1 MDIFKKCY
9 EFQEAEKAR
18 QLGYYPYFHP
28 VSSAEDTE
36 VVVDGRPLVMLGSNN
51 YLGLTTHPEV
61 KKAAKEAVEVY
72 GTGSCGSRFLNGT
85 LDIHEE
91 LERELAEFVGK
102 EAALVFST
110 GYQTNLGIMSA
121 LLGRNDVVV
130 LDKWDHAS
138 IVDGTRLGMAEVK
151 RFKHND
157 MDHLRK
163 VLDQIPQDKGILI
176 VVDGVFSMEGDIAN
190 LPELVKIK
198 KEYGA
203 RLMVDD
209 AHSVGILG
217 ENGAGTAEHFGLR
230 DEVDLIMCTFSK
242 SFASLGGFV
251 AGEAKVID
259 YIKHFA
265 RPMIFSAA
273 LPPAQVAAAKASLKI
288 IKTDKKRRENLW
300 ENTRFWQEG
309 LKKLGFDI
317 GETQTPIVP
326 VIIGDDMLTFA
337 IWKKLMEYGVYT
349 NPVITPAVPPGRQLL
364 RTSIMATHT
373 KEQLQRALDAFEKAG
388 KELGVIK

>member
-36 VVVDGRPLVMLGSNN
+36 VVVDGKPLVMLGSNN

-61 KKAAKEAVEVY
+61 KKAAIEAVEVY

-163 VLDQIPQDKGILI
+163 VLDQIPKDKGILI

-209 AHSVGILG
+209 AHSIGILG
-217 ENGAGTAEHFGLR
+217 ENGAGTAEHFGLT

-273 LPPAQVAAAKASLKI
+273 LPPAQVAAAKASLQI

-373 KEQLQRALDAFEKAG
+373 KEQLQKALDAFEKAG

>member
-36 VVVDGRPLVMLGSNN
+36 IIVDGKALVMLGSNN

-102 EAALVFST
+102 ESALVFST

-157 MDHLRK
+157 MDHLKK
-163 VLDQIPQDKGILI
+163 VLDQIPKDKGILI

-217 ENGAGTAEHFGLR
+217 ENGAGTAEHFGLT

-251 AGEAKVID
+251 AGGAKVID

-273 LPPAQVAAAKASLKI
+273 LPPAQVAAAKASLQI
-288 IKTDKKRRENLW
+288 IKTNRKRRENLW

>member
-9 EFQEAEKAR
+9 EFEEAERAKK
-18 QLGYYPYFHP
+18 LGYYPYFHP

-36 VVVDGRPLVMLGSNN
+36 VIVDGKKLVMLGSNN
-51 YLGLTTHPEV
+51 YLGLTTHPYV
-61 KKAAKEAVEVY
+61 KQKAQEAIEKY

-91 LERELAEFVGK
+91 LEEELAKFVGK
-102 EAALVFST
+102 EKALVFST

-121 LLGRNDVVV
+121 LLGKHDVVV

-138 IVDGTRLGMAEVK
+138 IVDGTRLGQAHVL

-157 MDHLRK
+157 MEHLER
-163 VLDQIPQDKGILI
+163 VLKAIPEDRGILI

-190 LPELVKIK
+190 LPELVKL
-198 KEYGA
+198 KEKYGA

-209 AHSVGILG
+209 AHSVGVLG
-217 ENGAGTAEHFGLR
+217 KTGAGTAEHFGLT
-230 DEVDLIMCTFSK
+230 DKVDLIMSTFSK
-242 SFASLGGFV
+242 SFASIGGFV
-251 AGEAKVID
+251 AGDAKVIE

-273 LPPAQVAAAKASLKI
+273 LAPGQVAAARAALEI
-288 IKTDKKRRENLW
+288 IKSDHERRERLW
-300 ENTRFWQEG
+300 ENTKFWQDG
-309 LKKLGFDI
+309 LRSLGFDI

-326 VIIGDDMLTFA
+326 VIIGDDMKTFTL
-337 IWKKLMEYGVYT
+337 WKRLMELGVYT

-388 KELGVIK
+388 KEFGLIN

>member
-36 VVVDGRPLVMLGSNN
+36 IIVDGKPLVMLGSNN

-61 KKAAKEAVEVY
+61 KKAAKEAIEVY

-102 EAALVFST
+102 ESALVFST

-157 MDHLRK
+157 MDHLKK
-163 VLDQIPQDKGILI
+163 VLDQIPKDKGILI

-217 ENGAGTAEHFGLR
+217 ENGAGTAEHFGLT

-251 AGEAKVID
+251 AGGAKVID

-273 LPPAQVAAAKASLKI
+273 LPPAQVAAAKASLQI
-288 IKTDKKRRENLW
+288 IKTNRKRRENLW

-388 KELGVIK
+388 KELEVIK

>member
-18 QLGYYPYFHP
+18 QFGYYPYFHP

-36 VVVDGRPLVMLGSNN
+36 VIVDGKSLVMLGSNN

-61 KKAAKEAVEVY
+61 KKAAKEAIDVY

-102 EAALVFST
+102 ESALVFST

-163 VLDQIPQDKGILI
+163 VLDQVPNDKGILI

-217 ENGAGTAEHFGLR
+217 ENGAGTAEHFGLK

-273 LPPAQVAAAKASLKI
+273 LPPAQVAAAKAALQI
-288 IKTDKKRRENLW
+288 IKTDRKRRENLW

-326 VIIGDDMLTFA
+326 VIIGDDMLTFT

-388 KELGVIK
+388 KELEVIK

>member
-36 VVVDGRPLVMLGSNN
+36 IIVDGKPLVMLGSNN

-61 KKAAKEAVEVY
+61 KKAAKEAIEVY

-102 EAALVFST
+102 ESALVFST

-157 MDHLRK
+157 MDHLKK
-163 VLDQIPQDKGILI
+163 VLDQIPKDKGILI

-217 ENGAGTAEHFGLR
+217 ENGAGTAEHFGLT

-251 AGEAKVID
+251 AGGAKVID

-273 LPPAQVAAAKASLKI
+273 LPPAQVAAAKASLQI
-288 IKTDKKRRENLW
+288 IKTNRKRRENLW

>member
-36 VVVDGRPLVMLGSNN
+36 IIVDGKPLVMLGSNN

-61 KKAAKEAVEVY
+61 KKAAKEAIEVY

-102 EAALVFST
+102 ESALVFST

-157 MDHLRK
+157 MDHLKK
-163 VLDQIPQDKGILI
+163 VLDQIPKDKGILI

-217 ENGAGTAEHFGLR
+217 ENGAGTAEHFGLT

-273 LPPAQVAAAKASLKI
+273 LPPAQVAAAKASLQI
-288 IKTDKKRRENLW
+288 IKTDRKRKENLW

>member
-18 QLGYYPYFHP
+18 QFGYYPYFHP

-36 VVVDGRPLVMLGSNN
+36 VIVDGKSLVMLGSNN

-61 KKAAKEAVEVY
+61 KKAAKEAIDVY

-102 EAALVFST
+102 ESALVFST

-163 VLDQIPQDKGILI
+163 VLDQIPEDKGILI

-217 ENGAGTAEHFGLR
+217 ENGAGTAEHFGLT

-251 AGEAKVID
+251 AGEAKVVD

-273 LPPAQVAAAKASLKI
+273 LPPAQAAAAKASLQI
-288 IKTDKKRRENLW
+288 IKTDRKRKENLW

-317 GETQTPIVP
+317 GETQTPIC
-326 VIIGDDMLTFA
+326 L
-337 IWKKLMEYGVYT
+337 LYT
-349 NPVITPAVPPGRQLL
+349 
-364 RTSIMATHT
+364 S
-373 KEQLQRALDAFEKAG
+373 DAADE
-388 KELGVIK
+388 

>member
-18 QLGYYPYFHP
+18 QSGYYPYFHP

-36 VVVDGRPLVMLGSNN
+36 IIVDGKALVMLGSNN

-102 EAALVFST
+102 ESALVFST

-157 MDHLRK
+157 MDHLKK
-163 VLDQIPQDKGILI
+163 VLDQIPKDKGILI

-217 ENGAGTAEHFGLR
+217 ENGAGTAEYYGLT

-273 LPPAQVAAAKASLKI
+273 LPPAQVAAAKASLQI
-288 IKTDKKRRENLW
+288 IKTDRKRRENLW

-388 KELGVIK
+388 KELGIIK

>member
-18 QLGYYPYFHP
+18 QSGYYPYFHP

-36 VVVDGRPLVMLGSNN
+36 VIVDGKPLVMLGSNN

-91 LERELAEFVGK
+91 LERELAKFVGK
-102 EAALVFST
+102 ESALVFST

-157 MDHLRK
+157 MDHLKK
-163 VLDQIPQDKGILI
+163 VLDQIPEDKGILI

-217 ENGAGTAEHFGLR
+217 ENGAGTAEYYGLT

-273 LPPAQVAAAKASLKI
+273 LPPAQVAAAKASLQI
-288 IKTDKKRRENLW
+288 IKTDRKRRENLW
-300 ENTRFWQEG
+300 ESTRFWQEG

>member
-36 VVVDGRPLVMLGSNN
+36 IIVDGKPLVMLGSNN

-61 KKAAKEAVEVY
+61 KKAAKEAIEVY

-102 EAALVFST
+102 ESALVFST

-157 MDHLRK
+157 MDHLKK
-163 VLDQIPQDKGILI
+163 VLDQIPKDKGILI

-217 ENGAGTAEHFGLR
+217 ENGAGTAEHFGLT

-251 AGEAKVID
+251 AGGAKVID

-273 LPPAQVAAAKASLKI
+273 LPPAQVAAAKASLQI
-288 IKTDKKRRENLW
+288 IKTNRKRRENLW

-388 KELGVIK
+388 KELGIIK

>member
-217 ENGAGTAEHFGLR
+217 ENGAGTAEHFGLT

>member
-36 VVVDGRPLVMLGSNN
+36 IIVDGKPLVMLGSNN

-61 KKAAKEAVEVY
+61 KKAAKEAIEVY

-102 EAALVFST
+102 ESALVFST

-157 MDHLRK
+157 MDHLKK
-163 VLDQIPQDKGILI
+163 VLDQIPKDKGILI

-217 ENGAGTAEHFGLR
+217 ENGAGTAEHFGLT

-251 AGEAKVID
+251 AGGAKVID

-273 LPPAQVAAAKASLKI
+273 LPPAQAAAAKASLQI
-288 IKTDKKRRENLW
+288 IKTDRKRRENLW

>member
-9 EFQEAEKAR
+9 EFEEAEKAK

-28 VSSAEDTE
+28 VASAEDTE
-36 VVVDGRPLVMLGSNN
+36 VVVDGRTLVMLGSNN
-51 YLGLTTHPEV
+51 YLGLTTHPYV
-61 KKAAKEAVEVY
+61 KKKAQEAIEKY

-91 LERELAEFVGK
+91 LEEELAKFVGK
-102 EAALVFST
+102 EKALVFST

-121 LLGRNDVVV
+121 LLGKHDVVV

-138 IVDGTRLGMAEVK
+138 IVDGTRLGNAHVL

-157 MDHLRK
+157 MEHLERILK
-163 VLDQIPQDKGILI
+163 AIPEDRGILI

-190 LPELVKIK
+190 LPELVKL
-198 KEYGA
+198 KEKYGA

-209 AHSVGILG
+209 AHSVGVLG
-217 ENGAGTAEHFGLR
+217 KTGAGTAEHFGLT
-230 DEVDLIMCTFSK
+230 EKVDLIMSTFSK
-242 SFASLGGFV
+242 SFASIGGFV
-251 AGEAKVID
+251 AGEAKVIE

-273 LPPAQVAAAKASLKI
+273 LAPGQVAAARAALEI
-288 IKTDKKRRENLW
+288 IKTDHERRENLW
-300 ENTRFWQEG
+300 RNTRFWQDG
-309 LKKLGFDI
+309 LRSLGFDI

-326 VIIGDDMLTFA
+326 IIIGDDMKTFMF
-337 IWKKLMEYGVYT
+337 WKQLMEYGVYT
-349 NPVITPAVPPGRQLL
+349 NPVITPAVPPGRQLI

-373 KEQLQRALDAFEKAG
+373 REQLERALEAFKKAG
-388 KELGVIK
+388 KKLGIIS

>member
-36 VVVDGRPLVMLGSNN
+36 IIVDGKALVMLGSNN

-102 EAALVFST
+102 ESALVFST

-157 MDHLRK
+157 MDHLKK
-163 VLDQIPQDKGILI
+163 VLDQIPKDKGILI

-217 ENGAGTAEHFGLR
+217 ENGAGTAEHFGLT

-273 LPPAQVAAAKASLKI
+273 LPPAQAAAAKASLQI
-288 IKTDKKRRENLW
+288 IKTDRKRKENLW

>member
-18 QLGYYPYFHP
+18 QSGYYPYFHP

-36 VVVDGRPLVMLGSNN
+36 IIVDGKALVMLGSNN

-61 KKAAKEAVEVY
+61 KKAAKEAIEVY

-102 EAALVFST
+102 ESALVFST

-157 MDHLRK
+157 MDHLKK
-163 VLDQIPQDKGILI
+163 VLDQIPKDKGILI

-217 ENGAGTAEHFGLR
+217 ENGAGTAEHFGLT

-273 LPPAQVAAAKASLKI
+273 LPPAQVAAAKASLQI
-288 IKTDKKRRENLW
+288 IKTDRKRRENLW

-388 KELGVIK
+388 KELEVIK

>member
-36 VVVDGRPLVMLGSNN
+36 VIVDGKALVMLGSNN

-102 EAALVFST
+102 ESALVFST

-157 MDHLRK
+157 MDHLKK
-163 VLDQIPQDKGILI
+163 VLDQIPKDKGILI

-217 ENGAGTAEHFGLR
+217 ENGAGTAEHFGLT
-230 DEVDLIMCTFSK
+230 DEIDLIMCTFSK

-273 LPPAQVAAAKASLKI
+273 LPPAQVAAAKASLQI
-288 IKTDKKRRENLW
+288 IKTDRKRRENLW

>member
-9 EFQEAEKAR
+9 EFEEAEKAKR
-18 QLGYYPYFHP
+18 LGYYPYFHP

-36 VVVDGRPLVMLGSNN
+36 VVVDGKKLVMLGSNN
-51 YLGLTTHPEV
+51 YLGLTTHPYV
-61 KKAAKEAVEVY
+61 KRKAQEAIELY

-91 LERELAEFVGK
+91 LEEELAKFVGK
-102 EAALVFST
+102 EKALVFST

-121 LLGRNDVVV
+121 LLGKHDVVV

-138 IVDGTRLGMAEVK
+138 IVDGTRLGQSHVL

-157 MDHLRK
+157 MDHLER
-163 VLDQIPQDKGILI
+163 VLKAIPEDRGILI

-190 LPELVKIK
+190 LPEIVKL
-198 KEYGA
+198 KEKYGA

-209 AHSVGILG
+209 AHSIGVLG
-217 ENGAGTAEHFGLR
+217 KNGAGTAEHFGLT
-230 DEVDLIMCTFSK
+230 DKVDLIMSTFSK
-242 SFASLGGFV
+242 SFASIGGFV
-251 AGEAKVID
+251 AGDAKVIE

-273 LPPAQVAAAKASLKI
+273 LAPGQVAAARAALDI
-288 IKTDKKRRENLW
+288 IKTDHERRVKLW
-300 ENTRFWQEG
+300 ENTRFWQNG
-309 LKKLGFDI
+309 LRSLGFDI

-326 VIIGDDMLTFA
+326 VIIGDDMKTFML
-337 IWKKLMEYGVYT
+337 WKRLMELGVYT

-373 KEQLQRALDAFEKAG
+373 IEQLQKALDAFEKAG
-388 KELGVIK
+388 KEFGLIK

>member
-36 VVVDGRPLVMLGSNN
+36 IIVDGKPLVMLGSNN

-61 KKAAKEAVEVY
+61 KKAAKEAIEVY

-102 EAALVFST
+102 ESALVFST

-157 MDHLRK
+157 MDHLKK
-163 VLDQIPQDKGILI
+163 VLDQIPEDKGILI

-217 ENGAGTAEHFGLR
+217 ENGAGTAEHFGLT

-251 AGEAKVID
+251 AGGAKVID

-273 LPPAQVAAAKASLKI
+273 LPPAQVAAAKASLQI
-288 IKTDKKRRENLW
+288 IKTNRKRRENLW

>member
-18 QLGYYPYFHP
+18 QSGYYPYFHP

-36 VVVDGRPLVMLGSNN
+36 IIVDGKALVMLGSNN

-102 EAALVFST
+102 ESALVFST

-157 MDHLRK
+157 MDHLKK
-163 VLDQIPQDKGILI
+163 VLDQIPKDKGILI

-217 ENGAGTAEHFGLR
+217 ESGAGTAEHFGLT

-273 LPPAQVAAAKASLKI
+273 LPPAQVAAAKASLQI
-288 IKTDKKRRENLW
+288 IKTDRKRRENLW

-388 KELGVIK
+388 KELEVIK

>member
-36 VVVDGRPLVMLGSNN
+36 IIVDGKPLVMLGSNN

-61 KKAAKEAVEVY
+61 KKAAKEAIEVY

-102 EAALVFST
+102 ESALVFST

-157 MDHLRK
+157 MDHLKK
-163 VLDQIPQDKGILI
+163 VLDQIPKDKGILI

-217 ENGAGTAEHFGLR
+217 ENGAGTAEHFGLT

-273 LPPAQVAAAKASLKI
+273 LPPAQVAAAKASLQI
-288 IKTDKKRRENLW
+288 IKTDRKRRENLW

>member
-36 VVVDGRPLVMLGSNN
+36 IIVDGKALVMLGSNN

-102 EAALVFST
+102 ESALVFST

-157 MDHLRK
+157 MDHLKK
-163 VLDQIPQDKGILI
+163 VLDQIPKDKGILI

-217 ENGAGTAEHFGLR
+217 ENGAGTAEHFGLT

-273 LPPAQVAAAKASLKI
+273 LPPAQVAAAKASLQI
-288 IKTDKKRRENLW
+288 IKTDRKRRENLW

-388 KELGVIK
+388 KELEVIK

>member
-18 QLGYYPYFHP
+18 QSGYYPYFHP

-36 VVVDGRPLVMLGSNN
+36 IIVDGKALVMLGSNN

-102 EAALVFST
+102 ESALVFST

-157 MDHLRK
+157 MDHLKK
-163 VLDQIPQDKGILI
+163 VLDQIPKDKGILI

-217 ENGAGTAEHFGLR
+217 ENGAGTAEHFGLT

-273 LPPAQVAAAKASLKI
+273 LPPAQVAAAKASLQI
-288 IKTDKKRRENLW
+288 IKTDRKRRENLW

-388 KELGVIK
+388 KELEVIK

>member
-18 QLGYYPYFHP
+18 QSGYYPYFHP

-36 VVVDGRPLVMLGSNN
+36 IIVDGKALVMLGSNN

-102 EAALVFST
+102 ESALVFST

-157 MDHLRK
+157 MDHLKK
-163 VLDQIPQDKGILI
+163 VLDQIPKDKGILI

-217 ENGAGTAEHFGLR
+217 ENGAGTAEHFGLT

-251 AGEAKVID
+251 AGGAKVID

-273 LPPAQVAAAKASLKI
+273 LPPAQVAAAKASLQI
-288 IKTDKKRRENLW
+288 IKTNRKRRENLW

>member
-9 EFQEAEKAR
+9 EFEEAEKAK

-36 VVVDGRPLVMLGSNN
+36 VVVDGKTLVMLGSNN
-51 YLGLTTHPEV
+51 YLGLTTHPYV
-61 KKAAKEAVEVY
+61 KKKAQEAIEKY

-91 LERELAEFVGK
+91 LEEELAKFVGK
-102 EAALVFST
+102 EKALVFST

-121 LLGRNDVVV
+121 LLGKHDVVV

-138 IVDGTRLGMAEVK
+138 IVDGTRLGYAHVL

-157 MDHLRK
+157 MEHLEK
-163 VLDQIPQDKGILI
+163 ILKAIPEDRGILI

-190 LPELVKIK
+190 LPELVRL
-198 KEYGA
+198 KEKYGA

-209 AHSVGILG
+209 AHSVGVLG
-217 ENGAGTAEHFGLR
+217 KTGAGTAEHFGLT
-230 DEVDLIMCTFSK
+230 EKVDLIMSTFSK
-242 SFASLGGFV
+242 SFASIGGFV
-251 AGEAKVID
+251 AGDAKVIE

-273 LPPAQVAAAKASLKI
+273 LAPGQVAAARAALEIMKN
-288 IKTDKKRRENLW
+288 DHERRENLW
-300 ENTRFWQEG
+300 RNTKFWHNG
-309 LKKLGFDI
+309 LKSLGFDI

-326 VIIGDDMLTFA
+326 VIIGDDMKTFMF
-337 IWKKLMEYGVYT
+337 WKKLMEYGVYT
-349 NPVITPAVPPGRQLL
+349 NPVITPAVPPGRQLI

-373 KEQLQRALDAFEKAG
+373 IEQLERALEAFKKAG
-388 KELGVIK
+388 RELGLIS